1 MSTAIAQ
8 PNLIVQ
14 KHSTGSIAERTELV
28 QSHLPLVKKIA
39 SQLASSFPALLE
51 YEDLIA
57 FGNMGLVEASSKWEP
72 ERGVAFAAFAAQRIR
87 GAMIDAMRRVD
98 PLGRTSRTRLKEIE
112 AEKSRMSMELGRDP
126 SEHEIA
132 RSVGITRDQYRSAQQ
147 AGAVR
152 VLSIDALVRSQDGP
166 QWEPEDPYAE
176 DPEEAAIRA
185 SQIVELRRELQF
197 LPERLKLV
205 LSLRYVEGLKY
216 SEIAEVLGVSASRV
230 SQLEAHALQRL
241 RQKLAA

>member
-1 MSTAIAQ
+1 VTVLPNHIAN
-8 PNLIVQ
+8 PGV
-14 KHSTGSIAERTELV
+14 SGSIAERTALI
-28 QSHLPLVKKIA
+28 QSHLPLVRRIA

-57 FGNMGLVEASSKWEP
+57 FGNMGLVEAASKWDAG
-72 ERGVAFAAFAAQRIR
+72 RGVAFAAFASQRIR

-126 SEHEIA
+126 SQQEVADSI
-132 RSVGITRDQYRSAQQ
+132 GITGDQYRSAQA
-147 AGAVR
+147 AGSVR
-152 VLSIDALVRSQDGP
+152 VLSIDALVRTQDGP

-185 SQIVELRRELQF
+185 SQILELRRELQF

>member
-1 MSTAIAQ
+1 
-8 PNLIVQ
+8 
-14 KHSTGSIAERTELV
+14 
-28 QSHLPLVKKIA
+28 
-39 SQLASSFPALLE
+39 
-51 YEDLIA
+51 
-57 FGNMGLVEASSKWEP
+57 
-72 ERGVAFAAFAAQRIR
+72 
-87 GAMIDAMRRVD
+87 
-98 PLGRTSRTRLKEIE
+98 
-112 AEKSRMSMELGRDP
+112 MSMELGRDP
-126 SEHEIA
+126 SEHEVA
-132 RSVGITRDQYRSAQQ
+132 RSVGITRDQYRSAQA
-147 AGAVR
+147 AGSVR

>member
-1 MSTAIAQ
+1 MTTATAQ
-8 PNLIVQ
+8 PKQIVKKQ
-14 KHSTGSIAERTELV
+14 ATGSIAERTELV

-57 FGNMGLVEASSKWEP
+57 FGNMGLVEASTKWES

-126 SEHEIA
+126 SEQEVA
-132 RSVGITRDQYRSAQQ
+132 RSVGITRDQYRSAQA
-147 AGAVR
+147 AGSVR

-185 SQIVELRRELQF
+185 SQILELRRELQF